1 MKLGLDAKRAFN
13 NHSGLGVYSRG
24 VIDEFAKNLPKE
36 DLILFTPRKK
46 IWSSSLN
53 TVMSSFGALWRSFF
67 IYFDLRKYEIDIYHG
82 LAGELPFFIPHKVKA
97 VVTIHDLLFC
107 HFPNDYPWIDRW
119 IYNFKAKFACKKAD
133 KIITVS
139 EVTKHDI
146 IHFYGI
152 DSAKIEVIPVAIPR
166 DVPPK
171 NERPYAKDYIVCI
184 SSFLGRKNQDILVKA
199 YALIKDKIDFDIL
212 FIGSGKRIPEIKE
225 LVKKL
230 DCENNIQ
237 FISGLSDQEKFN
249 YLHHSLFSV
258 YPSRGEGFGI
268 PILESFLCD
277 KPILLS
283 DTPIHKEVAGDA
295 GIYFR
300 DNDEKDLAVK
310 MIIAYK
316 NKSDSVHISA
326 KKVLDSY
333 TANKVYP
340 HLIGLYEKVWS
351 MVE

>member
-1 MKLGLDAKRAFN
+1 LKLGLDAKRAFN
-13 NHSGLGVYSRG
+13 NHSGLGVYSRS
-24 VIDEFAKNLPKE
+24 VIDELAKNLPKE

-53 TVMSSFGALWRSFF
+53 TVTSSFGALWRSFF
-67 IYFDLRKYEIDIYHG
+67 IYFDLLRYEIDIYHG
-82 LAGELPFFIPHKVKA
+82 LAGELPFFMPQNVKT
-97 VVTIHDLLFC
+97 VVTIHDLLFL

-119 IYNFKAKFACKKAD
+119 IYNLKAKFACKKAD
-133 KIITVS
+133 KIIAVS
-139 EVTKHDI
+139 DVTKRDI

-152 DSAKIEVIPVAIPR
+152 DSTKIEVMPVTISS
-166 DVPPK
+166 DIPPK
-171 NERPYAKDYIVCI
+171 DERPYTKDYIVCI
-184 SSFLGRKNQDILVKA
+184 SSFLGRKNQDVLVKA
-199 YALIKDKIDFDIL
+199 YAQIKDKADFDIL
-212 FIGSGKRIPEIKE
+212 FIGSGKRMNE
-225 LVKKL
+225 VKKISKKL
-230 DCENNIQ
+230 NCENNIQ

-277 KPILLS
+277 RPILLS

-300 DNDEKDLAVK
+300 DNDEKDLADK
-310 MIIAYK
+310 MISAYK

-333 TANKVYP
+333 TADKIYP
-340 HLIGLYEKVWS
+340 HLIGLYEKVLNK
-351 MVE
+351 VE